1 MKDYLSA
8 YNEYRKKHNKLNHF
22 SLAIRCLILSRICFV
37 LFIAIEKILLGDIYF
52 TCGELGSKGSLF
64 NIIGYIPIYFLA
76 TFALS
81 HCYAASIQRK
91 AKRPS
96 TIIVALMLIA
106 EILLGFLFAGIIPTV
121 CMPLIFSVVYLYRYK
136 LI

>member
-22 SLAIRCLILSRICFV
+22 SLAIRCLILSSICFV
-37 LFIAIEKILLGDIYF
+37 LFIAIERILLGDIYF
-52 TCGELGSKGSLF
+52 TCGKLGSKRSLF

-91 AKRPS
+91 LNS
-96 TIIVALMLIA
+96 NCHLMQTYI
-106 EILLGFLFAGIIPTV
+106 E
-121 CMPLIFSVVYLYRYK
+121 K
-136 LI
+136 